1 MAEELKDAGFWL
13 PSGFLADDFQREEGG
28 GGGGADPCF
37 PSELSSEWGWGYGSD
52 LSSPVGSVAT
62 AESSDEEDSLAVLSR
77 ELSRDLLLQDKART
91 PPLPAGKSSKETS
104 VAMCLSPQSTLCE
117 VWSCNSSN
125 GETSKG
131 PSLVSSPLSSSLER
145 RHREE
150 ESPWDLLSAA
160 AGEVVRMGHGGA
172 DGDEKWAYGGRGV
185 LGAPAKKPSP
195 SPSSPAKASSRSYYV
210 NPSLTPPPHYN
221 LVGKFQ
227 PLKQKHQT
235 TTATKTKMRMQ
246 ESHRSNGDGSGGT
259 AAGRPG
265 PQWSASGM
273 RAVFL
278 SPRSGRDSS
287 GTGVFL
293 PRMEGNAAELRK
305 KPACSTVLLPARV
318 VRALNLDLNEIA
330 AKSRL
335 PSIYV
340 IGRDAATKVTG
351 EKAAAGM
358 KQKQAP
364 LRRPRALPA
373 NSDPHGD
380 VALPSEWTY

>member
-37 PSELSSEWGWGYGSD
+37 PRSC
-52 LSSPVGSVAT
+52 PRIGSVAT

-150 ESPWDLLSAA
+150 ESR
-160 AGEVVRMGHGGA
+160 RMGHGGA

-221 LVGKFQ
+221 LVGKVGLIPPLDLQEFQ

-340 IGRDAATKVTG
+340 IAAVSNRG
-351 EKAAAGM
+351 EGGGGDEAEAS
-358 KQKQAP
+358 P
-364 LRRPRALPA
+364 PPPPRALPA